1 MEIEEE
7 FDRIHK
13 LGFTI
18 TIDWNMCFS
27 VDYINYNSSSPINDI
42 ITILVCSYEPCES
55 IKFNE
60 IMEYSI
66 DMFYDWYNKYKDNI
80 DKLNDDDFFD
90 ITLGNITKRVM
101 RDLKLDKLL

>member
-66 DMFYDWYNKYKDNI
+66 DMFYDWYNKHKDNI
-80 DKLNDDDFFD
+80 DKLNDDNFFD